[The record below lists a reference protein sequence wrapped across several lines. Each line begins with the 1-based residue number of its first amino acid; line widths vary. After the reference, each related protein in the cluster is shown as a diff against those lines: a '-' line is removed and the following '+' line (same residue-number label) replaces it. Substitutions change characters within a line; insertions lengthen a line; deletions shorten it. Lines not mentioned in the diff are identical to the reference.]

1 MTTVSPYEGVPVEQ
15 WEKRTREL
23 ISQHPIATND
33 LVYAVLNSW
42 NKIYNSVIGETIV
55 IGKTYF
61 PTPQIL
67 GDFIHELV
75 PIELRARYP
84 NFRKGI
90 GATEKDI
97 HCDSN
102 DFFSIEIKTSS
113 QKGIYGNRSYAQK
126 GSRSSKSKSGYYLA
140 VNFPPIHKI
149 EEWQPIS
156 LIRFGWLDSSD
167 WHGQAAAT
175 GQQANLSR
183 DVLQKKL
190 ITLYSNQ

>member
-1 MTTVSPYEGVPVEQ
+1 MIVSPYEGLPVGA
-15 WEKRTREL
+15 WEEKTKEL
-23 ISQHPIATND
+23 IRLHPITTSA
-33 LVYAVLNSW
+33 LVDAVINSW
-42 NKIYNSVIGETIV
+42 NKIYGSIIGENIV

-75 PIELRARYP
+75 PFELRENYP
-84 NFRKGI
+84 DFRKGI
-90 GATEKDI
+90 GTAEKDI

-140 VNFPPIHKI
+140 VNFPPVHKI

-156 LIRFGWLDSSD
+156 LIRFGWLDGSD

-190 ITLYSNQ
+190 ITLYSN